1 MRKINAADKPQKLQT
16 SKQRE
21 ADRSASCQLA
31 NAAFFSGVA
40 AFADSQVEYQSRFVR
55 V

>member
-31 NAAFFSGVA
+31 MSVCFKREQTSI
-40 AFADSQVEYQSRFVR
+40 DIQPDCQQTPLRR
-55 V
+55 